1 MKMFHMAVIL
11 SLSILVSSCAVI
23 DIDYDYDAGFDFSN
37 LSRYSWLEIPVDFPV
52 DDYSIQRVKT
62 AVNQQM
68 KEKGYSL
75 TTGPSD
81 FILSLQGHKDTVR
94 QSPQST
100 SASPVTGQRFASEQF
115 QQGTFTLTII
125 DMKTDRRIWQGHAKG
140 LSGPNLSTED
150 RVKKTNEAVAKLLS
164 NFPPNNK

>member
-1 MKMFHMAVIL
+1 MKLFQIVVIL
-11 SLSILVSSCAVI
+11 SLYILIPGCAVI
-23 DIDYDYDAGFDFSN
+23 DVDYDYDAGYDFSK
-37 LSRYSWLEIPVDFPV
+37 LSRYSWLEMPIDLPD
-52 DDYSIQRVKT
+52 DDYAIQRIKT

-100 SASPVTGQRFASEQF
+100 SASPVTGQRYASEQF

-125 DMKTDRRIWQGHAKG
+125 DMNTDRRIWQGHAKG
-140 LSGPNLSTED
+140 LAGPNLSTED